1 MYLDLDSFLAIDVF
15 DFRLLAEL
23 LGFSVRAHSY
33 LYPDASRSP
42 GVREHSAL
50 ATGLAQAPQS
60 RIQKSTLRLG
70 RDSWLVWPLA
80 F

>member
-1 MYLDLDSFLAIDVF
+1 MVLLYFDLDSFLAIDVF
-15 DFRLLAEL
+15 DFRFLAEL
-23 LGFSVRAHSY
+23 LGFSVRAHIY
-33 LYPDASRSP
+33 TQIPPR
-42 GVREHSAL
+42 VRDHSAL